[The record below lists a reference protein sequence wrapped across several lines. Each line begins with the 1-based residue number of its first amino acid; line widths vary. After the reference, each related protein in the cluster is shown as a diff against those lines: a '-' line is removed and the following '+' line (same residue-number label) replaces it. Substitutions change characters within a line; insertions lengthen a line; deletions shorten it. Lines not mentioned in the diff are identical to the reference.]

1 MGVLKQTFARQ
12 LLRRQWTTSSLPSS
26 VFFAT
31 LLGVLRTIRASK
43 MTLRAKPVA
52 QAVVLTAL
60 VAFLARPAPASAQ
73 SEAQSLADLIGAPL
87 PKFPEGEELQAL
99 LKAAAAHP
107 LGSAENPVRLG
118 SIRASYIYIS
128 RLRCADGSRPVS
140 RRLGQSSKMAFG
152 RIADAYQVDCGARPP
167 GSVEVHIDP
176 YHPGHDEDRAP
187 TGFTLAGATP
197 EQPAAARPR

>member
-1 MGVLKQTFARQ
+1 
-12 LLRRQWTTSSLPSS
+12 
-26 VFFAT
+26 
-31 LLGVLRTIRASK
+31 

-52 QAVVLTAL
+52 QIAGLTAL
-60 VAFLARPAPASAQ
+60 LALMAHPAPASAQ
-73 SEAQSLADLIGAPL
+73 SEAQSLADLVGAPL

-128 RLRCADGSRPVS
+128 RLRCADGSRPAS

-152 RIADAYQVDCGARPP
+152 RIADAYQVDCGARAP

-176 YHPGHDEDRAP
+176 YHPGHDEGRAP
-187 TGFTLAGATP
+187 PGFTLAAAP
-197 EQPAAARPR
+197 AEPPAARRPR